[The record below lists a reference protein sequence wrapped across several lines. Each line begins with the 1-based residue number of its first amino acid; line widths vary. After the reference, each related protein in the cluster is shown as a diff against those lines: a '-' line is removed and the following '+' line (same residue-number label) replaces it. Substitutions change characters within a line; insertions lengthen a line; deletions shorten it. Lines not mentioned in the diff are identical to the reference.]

1 MQLLKIQFFQRQRRW
16 LLESFWN
23 LLGSDQRRKILWP
36 NGPPRDEWHSFDR
49 KPWSHPWLTY
59 ENIAH
64 FRAFSDQWLLEL
76 SQIYDRRVMRPQKF
90 AFVGNMANNLYMRAS
105 ALAHRNLSIDTYLHP
120 HDSFLMSQ
128 PAWEEYDGDV
138 PEGVST
144 LAAACAAGVQLPI
157 VPAIYR
163 HGTVSW
169 TSITAND
176 LVGSMRYMD
185 LKRFP
190 DYFAYFPTLQELQK
204 YDALLGV
211 QVPYLAY
218 LSGRPYAVTQMGGDI
233 WYECSRGDL
242 YGRLQRLAFQ
252 KAGAF
257 IVSNPWSLAFARR
270 YGMRNM
276 IYLPFLIDEN
286 KYSPGHAQYRNEWV
300 AQTGGDFFVMM
311 SSRLDYVFK
320 GSDLAIKAFARFAQQ
335 APGARLVIAGWGA
348 DQARAEKLF
357 DDLGI
362 ANKVLVVPVA
372 GKKKLVG
379 YLRSA
384 DCMVDQLTLGYYGA
398 SALEAMAC
406 GLPVIMNLNR
416 EQYDALLPE
425 GSAPVCQAETEEEV
439 FRHLSELHDN
449 LSFRVGVGERL
460 RNWFLQT
467 HGNAKWGKLYEAVL
481 WGTAEHRLPPYDST
495 PLRSPLGSKEFSHH
509 ASQLRSAPKFPS
521 YF

>member
-1 MQLLKIQFFQRQRRW
+1 MSLQHGAQYLEVRQWQEARW
-16 LLESFWN
+16 SRLPDRFKA
-23 LLGSDQRRKILWP
+23 RMMWP
-36 NGPPRDEWHSFDR
+36 EGKPKDAWHSFDR
-49 KPWSHPWLTY
+49 QPWKHPWLTPS
-59 ENIAH
+59 NIRS
-64 FRAFSDQWLLEL
+64 FRTFSDDWLAVLKVL
-76 SQIYDRRVMRPQKF
+76 FDARDDTSKRY
-90 AFVGNMANNLYMRAS
+90 AFVGNMANNLYVRAK
-105 ALAHRNLSIDTYLHP
+105 ALAHRDLSIDTYLHP
-120 HDSFLMSQ
+120 HDNFLMSQ

-144 LAAACAAGVQLPI
+144 LAAACAAGVQLPV
-157 VPAIYR
+157 VPAIYS

-233 WYECSRGDL
+233 WYECSRDDL

-252 KAGAF
+252 KAEAF

-335 APGARLVIAGWGA
+335 VPGARLVIAGWGA

-406 GLPVIMNLNR
+406 GLPVIMNLNH

-425 GSAPVCQAETEEEV
+425 GCAPVCQAVTEDEV
-439 FRHLSELHDN
+439 LAHLLN
-449 LSFRVGVGERL
+449 LAANASRRLVVGARL
-460 RNWFLQT
+460 RSWFLQT
-467 HGNAKWGKLYEAVL
+467 HSNARWGEMYEAVL
-481 WGTAEHRLPPYDST
+481 WGTATRQLPAFRT
-495 PLRSPLGSKEFSHH
+495 SPLAAAVGKDEFKYHAKE
-509 ASQLRSAPKFPS
+509 LKSAPQFPS
-521 YF
+521 YV